1 MNIDYVYRDR
11 YKQIR
16 KLIILQTKYQLNT
29 IIRKYDR
36 IVFLIYNTQWIL
48 VYVYMF
54 IQISRGYM

>member
-1 MNIDYVYRDR
+1 MNIDHVSRDR

-29 IIRKYDR
+29 IIRKNDR

>member
-1 MNIDYVYRDR
+1 MNIDYGSRDR

-29 IIRKYDR
+29 IIRKNDR

>member
-1 MNIDYVYRDR
+1 MNIDYGSRDR

-29 IIRKYDR
+29 IIRKNDR

-48 VYVYMF
+48 VYVNMF

>member
-1 MNIDYVYRDR
+1 MNIDYVSRDR

-36 IVFLIYNTQWIL
+36 IVFLMFNIQWIL